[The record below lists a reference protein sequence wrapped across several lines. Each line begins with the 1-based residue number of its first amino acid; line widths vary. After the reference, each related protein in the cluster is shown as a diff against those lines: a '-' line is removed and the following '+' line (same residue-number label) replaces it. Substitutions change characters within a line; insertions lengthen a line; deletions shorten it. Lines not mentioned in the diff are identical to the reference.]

1 MTKVG
6 VGELAEWRGMSAEA
20 ALIALAD
27 YAKRDATFV
36 PLKDKTTSR
45 WYAGA
50 GGRDLELLITGP
62 KFFDTRASVGGGG
75 AIDLAMHLL
84 RIDFRSAVEYLRRLK
99 GQGRL

>member
-6 VGELAEWRGMSAEA
+6 GSELAEWRGMSAET

-27 YAKRDATFV
+27 YTKRDATFV

-50 GGRDLELLITGP
+50 GGRDFELLITGP
-62 KFFDTRASVGGGG
+62 KFFDTRVRVGGGG
-75 AIDLAMHLL
+75 AIDMAMHLL
-84 RIDFRSAVEYLRRLK
+84 RIDFRGAVEHLRRLK
-99 GQGRL
+99 VQGRL